1 MEKDVREIINDIRN
15 ITQRFE
21 LIRKSFYFN
30 GNINYKMF
38 DGPFGNS
45 NKENFE
51 KNINDASIVI
61 AVLESKLEDAE
72 KIIGWERKFQQSK
85 AFRKP
90 NNL

>member
-21 LIRKSFYFN
+21 LIRKSFSFN
-30 GNINYKMF
+30 GNINYKIF

-45 NKENFE
+45 NRECFL
-51 KNINDASIVI
+51 KNINEVGQVI

-72 KIIGWERKFQQSK
+72 KIIGWERKFQQLK
-85 AFRKP
+85 GFRKP
-90 NNL
+90 NNS